1 MKTNFFKWI
10 LIILALFMV
19 NTMNGQTGWSL
30 NGNAGTDPAVNFI
43 GTTDNKTFKI
53 KTNNVTRIN
62 IISSGKVG
70 IGNFTPVWRFDVQGG
85 SINTDSLYR
94 IKGASVLSANAS
106 GIQIGAT
113 GAKVG
118 IGTASPVDALQVVG
132 TISATGGNSTNWN
145 SAFSWGNHG
154 TQGYLKGAGLTA
166 NRLTL
171 WNGSTL
177 VNSSITETGG
187 SIGIGTASPAAFLHV
202 NTTGQEVARFTG
214 GTSIFNATG
223 MFMSLYE
230 SGNYR
235 GYIGSYSGAAQDV
248 DFGTGGTNTT
258 GSVHLTIAATPRLT
272 VNPSGNTGIGTTNP
286 VSRLSVEQTGTLF
299 PTMEL
304 INNSKGPNISYAHFG
319 TSGDWY
325 LRSAANAGKV
335 ILQDQSSTGTVAIGT
350 TYVPFGYK
358 LAVSGKVICSELKVQ
373 LPASWPDYVFGDDY
387 SLMSLSELRSYV
399 DNHHHLPGI
408 PSAEAVENNGGVEVG
423 EMQRLLV
430 EKVEEL
436 TLYILQQ
443 DEKIRNLQTAVEQ
456 LKK

>member
-10 LIILALFMV
+10 LVIFASFMV
-19 NTMNGQTGWSL
+19 NTIYGQSGWSL

-53 KTNNVTRIN
+53 KTNNITRIN

-94 IKGASVLSANAS
+94 IKGASVLSATAS

-187 SIGIGTASPAAFLHV
+187 SIGIGTTSPATFLHV
-202 NTTGQEVARFTG
+202 STTSLEAMRING
-214 GTSIFNATG
+214 GSSTSFPPAG
-223 MFMSLYE
+223 MFVSFYE
-230 SGNYR
+230 NGFYR
-235 GYIGSYSGAAQDV
+235 GYIGSYSGAATDM
-248 DFGTGGTNTT
+248 DLGTGSGNTT
-258 GSVHLTIAATPRLT
+258 GSLHLTIQADPKLT
-272 VNPSGNTGIGTTNP
+272 IKSN
-286 VSRLSVEQTGTLF
+286 
-299 PTMEL
+299 
-304 INNSKGPNISYAHFG
+304 
-319 TSGDWY
+319 GD
-325 LRSAANAGKV
+325 
-335 ILQDQSSTGTVAIGT
+335 VAIGT
-350 TYVPFGYK
+350 TTSATGYK
-358 LAVSGKVICSELKVQ
+358 LSVAGKVMCEELKVQ
-373 LPASWPDYVFGDDY
+373 LQTSWPDYVFAKDY
-387 SLMSLSELRSYV
+387 RLKSLEELSAFIDV
-399 DNHHHLPGI
+399 NGHLPGL
-408 PSAEAVENNGGVEVG
+408 PSASEIEGAGGVEVG
-423 EMQRLLV
+423 NIQVKML
-430 EKVEEL
+430 EKIEEL
-436 TLYILQQ
+436 TLYV
-443 DEKIRNLQTAVEQ
+443 IRLNDQLANLKAENAE
-456 LKK
+456 LRRGK